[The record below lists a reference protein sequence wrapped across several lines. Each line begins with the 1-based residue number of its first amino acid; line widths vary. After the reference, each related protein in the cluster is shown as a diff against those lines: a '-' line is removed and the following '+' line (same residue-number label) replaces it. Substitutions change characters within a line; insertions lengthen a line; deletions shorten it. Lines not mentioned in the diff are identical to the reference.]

1 MKWREIGPN
10 LRELWHR
17 PAGPMNWKN
26 PIRVF
31 AILGWLVV
39 QVFVL
44 LGWAGWRVFQGLM
57 LLGWAVFRGGQ
68 FVLGLPPLLLFFFA
82 GLWYAV
88 WSFVRRP
95 FPSFAEAP
103 ILALVQY
110 HTPDVFTTMLVW
122 YYLSPLVA
130 VMLCGVI
137 SVTVWKVWLEG
148 RRRDFA
154 PFAKLP
160 PWPLSADQET
170 PAIVIGEVHHPIEA
184 REIFSPSWLTIPE
197 RGLYTGVAIF
207 GAVGSGKTS
216 ACMNPFARQLLG
228 WQAHNPHMRAAAL
241 ILEVKGDFCHDI
253 RQILVE
259 AGRGEDYIE
268 IGMNSHSQWNP
279 LSAWWLDS
287 YSLAY
292 TVSSLLNQL
301 FGKGKE
307 PFWQQAY
314 TNLVRWIIELHRVFP
329 QRWVTLQQ
337 VYRCAIE
344 PELFASKIE
353 AAQKLSDD
361 LNTGTIF
368 VESDALVPQLTH
380 LEQWNWTRTPGRQQH
395 QAVHTRP
402 LKAKLEELNITH
414 EIVWQAGP
422 GKDTRERVEA
432 INRWFV
438 HDWQNLDNKIKSS
451 IVEGV
456 SVFLS
461 MFDMPDVARV
471 FCPAAP
477 YTTDDPQAIILQA
490 QIKRLK
496 AEKEAAAAKAA
507 EPQPQPEAEPQPE
520 GEAEAEA
527 RSRPEAEPQPEG
539 EPEAEAAEPV
549 KAAQPEAEPQPEGEA
564 EAEAAEPQPQPET
577 DDKTPKA
584 AEIRY
589 TWGGQPKTRAAEP
602 EPVKAAQPEPEPETK
617 PDDKTTQEA
626 KPKPDKAKEAPW
638 IITEAET
645 DDKTPQ
651 TPDPSTESNQ
661 PPTQEEAAITR
672 HLPPIYQL
680 IEQGKVLALNMP
692 AGINPALSRAVGVML
707 KNAWL
712 QALLMRP
719 AQMKANPGSY
729 FRPAVF
735 ICDEYQAFASVGEE
749 DPSGDEKSFAL
760 TRQCRCIPIVA
771 TQSISSLRAVLGSS
785 EAWRSLLQTLRTR
798 IFLSLSDDASAKIA
812 SELCGQVAKIKE
824 SYTISETSKRSEVS
838 PLSGRAGGG
847 GGSMGA
853 TKSFREQR
861 EAVFH
866 PRDFAL
872 LSNCQ
877 AICLP
882 YDGAQSLEPR
892 RVYLKPHYLPAEHS
906 YWRAKEAGKI

>member
-1 MKWREIGPN
+1 MKWREIGSY

-31 AILGWLVV
+31 AVAGWLVV

-57 LLGWAVFRGGQ
+57 LLGWTVLRVVQ
-68 FVLGLPPLLLFFFA
+68 FVLALPALVLFFFA

-95 FPSFAEAP
+95 FPSLDEHP

-110 HTPDVFTTMLVW
+110 HTPDFFSFMVLW
-122 YYLSPLVA
+122 YYLSPFVA

-160 PWPLSADQET
+160 PWPLSADQKA
-170 PAIVIGEVHHPIEA
+170 PAIVIGEVHHPVEA

-228 WQAHNPHMRAAAL
+228 WQAGNPHMRAAAL

-259 AGRGEDYIE
+259 AGRGQDYIE
-268 IGMNSHSQWNP
+268 LGMDARSQWNP

-329 QRWVTLQQ
+329 ERWVTLQQ
-337 VYRCAIE
+337 VYRCAID
-344 PELFASKIE
+344 PELFAAKIE
-353 AAQKLSDD
+353 AAEKLSDD
-361 LNTGTIF
+361 LNTGTVF
-368 VESDALVPQLTH
+368 VLRSTYKAQLIN
-380 LEQWNWTRTPGRQQH
+380 LAEWNWVDAPKKKDVQVVYTRS
-395 QAVHTRP
+395 V
-402 LKAKLEELNITH
+402 KAKLDKLKIAH
-414 EIVWQAGP
+414 EIVWEPGP
-422 GKDTRERVEA
+422 GEDTRERVEA
-432 INRWFV
+432 VKRWFV
-438 HDWQNLDNKIKSS
+438 HDWQALDNKIKSS

-456 SVFLS
+456 SVFLA
-461 MFDMPDVARV
+461 MFDMPDVAKV

-477 YTTDDPQAIILQA
+477 HITDDPQAIILQA

-496 AEKEAAAAKAA
+496 AEKDAAADKAGAAKPDA
-507 EPQPQPEAEPQPE
+507 ENAGAKKPQ
-520 GEAEAEA
+520 
-527 RSRPEAEPQPEG
+527 
-539 EPEAEAAEPV
+539 
-549 KAAQPEAEPQPEGEA
+549 
-564 EAEAAEPQPQPET
+564 
-577 DDKTPKA
+577 A

-589 TWGGQPKTRAAEP
+589 TCEGVTKKAQKPKTAKKP
-602 EPVKAAQPEPEPETK
+602 EPVKAAEAAWVVTEAE
-617 PDDKTTQEA
+617 PDDK
-626 KPKPDKAKEAPW
+626 
-638 IITEAET
+638 
-645 DDKTPQ
+645 

-661 PPTQEEAAITR
+661 APTEEEASVTR
-672 HLPPIYQL
+672 HLPPIYEL

-719 AQMKANPGSY
+719 AKMKANPGSY

-735 ICDEYQAFASVGEE
+735 ICDEYQAFASVGED

-906 YWRAKEAGKI
+906 YWRAKEAGQI

>member
-1 MKWREIGPN
+1 MKWREVGPY
-10 LRELWHR
+10 LRDLWHR

-31 AILGWLVV
+31 AVLGWLVV
-39 QVFVL
+39 QGFVL
-44 LGWAGWRVFQGLM
+44 LGWAGWRVFQGFM
-57 LLGWAVFRGGQ
+57 LLGWTVFRVVQ
-68 FVLGLPPLLLFFFA
+68 FVVGLPPLLLFFF
-82 GLWYAV
+82 GGVWYAV

-95 FPSFAEAP
+95 FPSFDEHP

-110 HTPDVFTTMLVW
+110 HTPDFFTAMLLW
-122 YYLSPLVA
+122 YYLSPFVV

-160 PWPLSADQET
+160 PWPLSADQKA
-170 PAIVIGEVHHPIEA
+170 PAIVIGEVHHPVEA

-259 AGRGEDYIE
+259 AGRGQDYIE
-268 IGMNSHSQWNP
+268 IGMDSRSQWNP

-329 QRWVTLQQ
+329 DRWVTLQQ
-337 VYRCAIE
+337 VYRCAID
-344 PELFASKIE
+344 PELFAAKIE
-353 AAQKLSDD
+353 AAEKLSDD
-361 LNTGTIF
+361 LNTGTVF
-368 VESDALVPQLTH
+368 VKEDVLEAQSEH
-380 LEQWNWTRTPGRQQH
+380 LCEWNWTVAPGGQDQQ
-395 QAVHTRP
+395 AAYTRP
-402 LKAKLEELNITH
+402 MKAKLDEHKIAH
-414 EIVWQAGP
+414 EIAWESGP
-422 GKDTRERVEA
+422 GEDTRERVEA
-432 INRWFV
+432 IKRWFV

-461 MFDMPDVARV
+461 MFDMPDVAKV

-477 YTTDDPQAIILQA
+477 HITDDPQAIILQA

-496 AEKEAAAAKAA
+496 AEKDAAA
-507 EPQPQPEAEPQPE
+507 
-520 GEAEAEA
+520 
-527 RSRPEAEPQPEG
+527 
-539 EPEAEAAEPV
+539 EPEAEA
-549 KAAQPEAEPQPEGEA
+549 
-564 EAEAAEPQPQPET
+564 
-577 DDKTPKA
+577 
-584 AEIRY
+584 
-589 TWGGQPKTRAAEP
+589 EP
-602 EPVKAAQPEPEPETK
+602 EP
-617 PDDKTTQEA
+617 
-626 KPKPDKAKEAPW
+626 
-638 IITEAET
+638 

-651 TPDPSTESNQ
+651 AAEAAWVVTEAEPDDKTPDPSTESNQ
-661 PPTQEEAAITR
+661 AATEEEAPVTR
-672 HLPPIYQL
+672 HLPPIYDL

-692 AGINPALSRAVGVML
+692 AGINPALARAVGVML

-719 AQMKANPGSY
+719 AKMKANPGSY

-735 ICDEYQAFASVGEE
+735 ICDEYQAFASVGED

-906 YWRAKEAGKI
+906 YWRAKEAGQI

>member
-1 MKWREIGPN
+1 MKWRELGPY
-10 LRELWHR
+10 LTELWQR

-31 AILGWLVV
+31 AVLGWLVV
-39 QVFVL
+39 QGFVL

-57 LLGWAVFRGGQ
+57 LLGWTVFRVVQ
-68 FVLGLPPLLLFFFA
+68 FVLALPALLLFFFG

-95 FPSFAEAP
+95 FPSLDEHP

-110 HTPDVFTTMLVW
+110 HTPDFFTAMLLW
-122 YYLSPLVA
+122 YYLSPFVA
-130 VMLCGVI
+130 VMLCGLI

-160 PWPLSADQET
+160 PWPLSADQKA
-170 PAIVIGEVHHPIEA
+170 PAIVIGEVHHPVEA

-228 WQAHNPHMRAAAL
+228 WQAGNPHLRAAAL
-241 ILEVKGDFCHDI
+241 VLEVKGDFCHDI

-259 AGRGEDYIE
+259 AGRGQDYIE
-268 IGMNSHSQWNP
+268 IGMDSRSQWNP

-329 QRWVTLQQ
+329 DRWVTLQQ
-337 VYRCAIE
+337 VYRCAID
-344 PELFASKIE
+344 PELFAAKIE
-353 AAQKLSDD
+353 AAEKLSDD
-361 LNTGTIF
+361 LNTGTVF
-368 VESDALVPQLTH
+368 VKQHVLEAQVTH
-380 LEQWNWTRTPGRQQH
+380 LAEWDWTPTSGGQQQ

-402 LKAKLEELNITH
+402 LEAKLEELKITH
-414 EIVWQAGP
+414 EIVWESGP
-422 GKDTRERVEA
+422 GEDTRERVEA
-432 INRWFV
+432 VKRWFV
-438 HDWQNLDNKIKSS
+438 HDWQALDNKIKSS

-461 MFDMPDVARV
+461 MFDMPDVAKV

-477 YTTDDPQAIILQA
+477 HITDDPQAIILQA
-490 QIKRLK
+490 QLKRLK
-496 AEKEAAAAKAA
+496 AEKDAAAEKAGAA
-507 EPQPQPEAEPQPE
+507 EKAEPEAEP
-520 GEAEAEA
+520 
-527 RSRPEAEPQPEG
+527 
-539 EPEAEAAEPV
+539 EPEAGP
-549 KAAQPEAEPQPEGEA
+549 
-564 EAEAAEPQPQPET
+564 
-577 DDKTPKA
+577 DHKTPQA

-589 TWGGQPKTRAAEP
+589 TWGGEPKAAKKPQTVKAAEPQPVEAAQP
-602 EPVKAAQPEPEPETK
+602 EPVKAAEAAWVVTEAE
-617 PDDKTTQEA
+617 PDDK
-626 KPKPDKAKEAPW
+626 
-638 IITEAET
+638 
-645 DDKTPQ
+645 
-651 TPDPSTESNQ
+651 TPDPSTESDQ
-661 PPTQEEAAITR
+661 AEGTAPISR
-672 HLPPIYQL
+672 HLPPIYEL

-719 AQMKANPGSY
+719 AKMKANPGSY

-735 ICDEYQAFASVGEE
+735 ICDEYQAFASVGED

-906 YWRAKEAGKI
+906 YWRAKEAGQI

>member
-1 MKWREIGPN
+1 MKWREIGPY
-10 LRELWHR
+10 LTELWQR

-31 AILGWLVV
+31 AVLGWLVV
-39 QVFVL
+39 QGFVL

-57 LLGWAVFRGGQ
+57 LLGWTVFRVVQ
-68 FVLGLPPLLLFFFA
+68 FVLALPALLLFFF
-82 GLWYAV
+82 GGVWYAV

-95 FPSFAEAP
+95 FPSLDEHP

-110 HTPDVFTTMLVW
+110 HTPDFFSFMLLW
-122 YYLSPLVA
+122 YYLSPFVA
-130 VMLCGVI
+130 VMLCGLI

-160 PWPLSADQET
+160 PWPLSADQKA
-170 PAIVIGEVHHPIEA
+170 PAIVIGEVHHPVEA

-228 WQAHNPHMRAAAL
+228 WQAGNPHLRAAAL
-241 ILEVKGDFCHDI
+241 VLEVKGDFCHDI

-259 AGRGEDYIE
+259 AGRGQDYIE
-268 IGMNSHSQWNP
+268 IGMDSRSQWNP

-329 QRWVTLQQ
+329 DRWVTLQQ
-337 VYRCAIE
+337 VYRCAID
-344 PELFASKIE
+344 PELFAAKIE
-353 AAQKLSDD
+353 AAEKLSDD

-368 VESDALVPQLTH
+368 VKQHVLEAQVTH
-380 LEQWNWTRTPGRQQH
+380 LAEWDWTPTSGGQQQ

-402 LKAKLEELNITH
+402 LEAKLEELKITH
-414 EIVWQAGP
+414 EIVWESGP
-422 GKDTRERVEA
+422 GEDTRERVEA
-432 INRWFV
+432 VKRWFV

-461 MFDMPDVARV
+461 MFDMPDVAKV

-477 YTTDDPQAIILQA
+477 HITDDPQAIILQA
-490 QIKRLK
+490 QLKRLK
-496 AEKEAAAAKAA
+496 AEKAGAA
-507 EPQPQPEAEPQPE
+507 EKAEPEAEP
-520 GEAEAEA
+520 
-527 RSRPEAEPQPEG
+527 EAEP
-539 EPEAEAAEPV
+539 
-549 KAAQPEAEPQPEGEA
+549 
-564 EAEAAEPQPQPET
+564 
-577 DDKTPKA
+577 DDKTPQA
-584 AEIRY
+584 A
-589 TWGGQPKTRAAEP
+589 QP
-602 EPVKAAQPEPEPETK
+602 EPVKAAEAAWVVTEPEP
-617 PDDKTTQEA
+617 DDN
-626 KPKPDKAKEAPW
+626 
-638 IITEAET
+638 
-645 DDKTPQ
+645 

-661 PPTQEEAAITR
+661 APTEEASVTR
-672 HLPPIYQL
+672 HLPPIYEL

-719 AQMKANPGSY
+719 AKMKANPGSY

-735 ICDEYQAFASVGEE
+735 ICDEYQAFASVGED

-906 YWRAKEAGKI
+906 YWRAKEAGQI

>member
-1 MKWREIGPN
+1 MQWRNTIPWLKALW
-10 LRELWHR
+10 LRD
-17 PAGPMNWKN
+17 AGPMNWKN

-31 AILGWLVV
+31 AVVGWQMFQTIALLVS
-39 QVFVL
+39 L
-44 LGWAGWRVFQGLM
+44 CWRGLRFF
-57 LLGWAVFRGGQ
+57 A
-68 FVLGLPPLLLFFFA
+68 GLPPLLLFFFG

-88 WSFVRRP
+88 WHFVEHP
-95 FPSFAEAP
+95 FP
-103 ILALVQY
+103 ALDENPLLDLVDY
-110 HTPDVFTTMLVW
+110 HTPTFYGWVVLW
-122 YYLSPLVA
+122 YYAAPFVT
-130 VMLCGVI
+130 VMLAGFVLT
-137 SVTVWKVWLEG
+137 SVWKVWFESR

-154 PFAKLP
+154 TFGALP
-160 PWPLSADQET
+160 TWPLSADQKA
-170 PAIVIGEVHHPIEA
+170 PGIVIGEVHHPVEA
-184 REIFSPSWLTIPE
+184 REIFNPSWLTIPE

-228 WQAHNPHMRAAAL
+228 WQAANPQMRAAAL
-241 ILEVKGDFCHDI
+241 VLEVKGDFCYDI

-259 AGRGEDYIE
+259 AGREKDYIE
-268 IGMNSHSQWNP
+268 LGMEGRWQWNP

-329 QRWVTLQQ
+329 ERWVTLQQ
-337 VYRCAIE
+337 VYRCAID
-344 PELFASKIE
+344 PELFAAKIE
-353 AAQKLSDD
+353 EAEKLSAD
-361 LNTGTIF
+361 LNRGTVF
-368 VESDALVPQLTH
+368 VKQDVLEAQVTH
-380 LEQWNWTRTPGRQQH
+380 LAEWGWKPTAGGQDEQ
-395 QAVHTRP
+395 ALYTRP
-402 LKAKLEELNITH
+402 LKAKLDELKIAH
-414 EIVWQAGP
+414 RIVWEPGP
-422 GKDTRERVEA
+422 GEETRERVEA
-432 INRWFV
+432 VKRWFV
-438 HDWQNLDNKIKSS
+438 HDWQTLDNKIKSS

-456 SVFLS
+456 SVFLA
-461 MFDMPDVARV
+461 MFDMPDVAKV

-477 YTTDDPQAIILQA
+477 HIPDDPEAITLQA
-490 QIKRLK
+490 QLRRVEK
-496 AEKEAAAAKAA
+496 AKEAKEAKAKKPKAKKPRAAGEITYTWGAEPRAAKK
-507 EPQPQPEAEPQPE
+507 PEATEP
-520 GEAEAEA
+520 
-527 RSRPEAEPQPEG
+527 
-539 EPEAEAAEPV
+539 EAAEP
-549 KAAQPEAEPQPEGEA
+549 
-564 EAEAAEPQPQPET
+564 
-577 DDKTPKA
+577 DDKTPD
-584 AEIRY
+584 
-589 TWGGQPKTRAAEP
+589 P
-602 EPVKAAQPEPEPETK
+602 EA
-617 PDDKTTQEA
+617 
-626 KPKPDKAKEAPW
+626 
-638 IITEAET
+638 
-645 DDKTPQ
+645 
-651 TPDPSTESNQ
+651 ESNQ
-661 PPTQEEAAITR
+661 AAASIPPATAGTAPVTQ
-672 HLPPIYQL
+672 HLPPIYEL

-692 AGINPALSRAVGVML
+692 AGINPALARAVGVML

-719 AQMKANPGSY
+719 AKMKAKPGSY

-735 ICDEYQAFASVGEE
+735 ICDEYQAFASVGED

-906 YWRAKEAGKI
+906 YWRAKEDGQI

>member
-10 LRELWHR
+10 LRKLWQR

-31 AILGWLVV
+31 AVLGWLVV
-39 QVFVL
+39 QGFVL
-44 LGWAGWRVFQGLM
+44 LGWVGWGVFQGLM
-57 LLGWAVFRGGQ
+57 LLGWTVFRVVQ
-68 FVLGLPPLLLFFFA
+68 FVLALPALLLFFF
-82 GLWYAV
+82 GGVWYAV

-95 FPSFAEAP
+95 FPSLDEHP

-110 HTPDVFTTMLVW
+110 HTPDFFTAMVLW
-122 YYLSPLVA
+122 YYLTPFVA

-160 PWPLSADQET
+160 PWPLSADQKA

-228 WQAHNPHMRAAAL
+228 WQAGNPHLRAAAL
-241 ILEVKGDFCHDI
+241 VLEVKGDFCHDI

-259 AGRGEDYIE
+259 AGRGQDYIE
-268 IGMNSHSQWNP
+268 IGMDSRSQWNP

-329 QRWVTLQQ
+329 DRWVTLQQ
-337 VYRCAIE
+337 VYRCAID
-344 PELFASKIE
+344 PELFAAKIE
-353 AAQKLSDD
+353 AAEKLSDD
-361 LNTGTIF
+361 LNTGTVF
-368 VESDALVPQLTH
+368 VKTDALTPQLAQ
-380 LEQWNWTRTPGRQQH
+380 LEQWGWTPTPRSQKH
-395 QAVHTRP
+395 QAVYTRP
-402 LKAKLEELNITH
+402 LEAKLEELKIAH
-414 EIVWQAGP
+414 EIVWESGP
-422 GKDTRERVEA
+422 GEDTRERVEA
-432 INRWFV
+432 VKRWFV
-438 HDWQNLDNKIKSS
+438 HDWQALDNKIKSS

-461 MFDMPDVARV
+461 MFDMTDVAKV

-477 YTTDDPQAIILQA
+477 HITDDPQAIILQA
-490 QIKRLK
+490 QIKRLEAEKDAAAEKAGAAEK
-496 AEKEAAAAKAA
+496 AEPEAKP
-507 EPQPQPEAEPQPE
+507 EPEAEP
-520 GEAEAEA
+520 
-527 RSRPEAEPQPEG
+527 
-539 EPEAEAAEPV
+539 
-549 KAAQPEAEPQPEGEA
+549 
-564 EAEAAEPQPQPET
+564 
-577 DDKTPKA
+577 DDKTPQA

-589 TWGGQPKTRAAEP
+589 TWGGEPKAAKKPKTAKNPQTVKAAEP
-602 EPVKAAQPEPEPETK
+602 EPVKAAQPEP
-617 PDDKTTQEA
+617 
-626 KPKPDKAKEAPW
+626 
-638 IITEAET
+638 

-651 TPDPSTESNQ
+651 TAEAEPDDKTPQTAEAEPDDKTPDPSTESNQ
-661 PPTQEEAAITR
+661 APTEEEASVTR
-672 HLPPIYQL
+672 HLPPIYEL

-692 AGINPALSRAVGVML
+692 AGINPALARAVGVML

-719 AQMKANPGSY
+719 AKMKAKPGRY

-735 ICDEYQAFASVGEE
+735 ICDEYQAFASVGED

-906 YWRAKEAGKI
+906 YWRAKEAGQI

>member
-1 MKWREIGPN
+1 
-10 LRELWHR
+10 
-17 PAGPMNWKN
+17 
-26 PIRVF
+26 
-31 AILGWLVV
+31 
-39 QVFVL
+39 
-44 LGWAGWRVFQGLM
+44 M
-57 LLGWAVFRGGQ
+57 LLGWAVFRVAQ
-68 FVLGLPPLLLFFFA
+68 FVVQLPALLVFFF
-82 GLWYAV
+82 GGVWYAV

-95 FPSFAEAP
+95 FPSLDEHP
-103 ILALVQY
+103 ILALVQF
-110 HTPDVFTTMLVW
+110 HTPDFFSFMVLW
-122 YYLSPLVA
+122 YYLSPFVA
-130 VMLCGVI
+130 VMLSGLI

-160 PWPLSADQET
+160 PWPLSADQKT
-170 PAIVIGEVHHPIEA
+170 PAIVIGEVHHPVEA

-228 WQAHNPHMRAAAL
+228 WQAGNPHMRAAAL
-241 ILEVKGDFCHDI
+241 VLEVKGDFCHDI

-259 AGRGEDYIE
+259 AGRGQDYIE
-268 IGMNSHSQWNP
+268 LGMDARSQWNP

-329 QRWVTLQQ
+329 ERWVTLQQ
-337 VYRCAIE
+337 VYRCAID
-344 PELFASKIE
+344 PELFAVKIE
-353 AAQKLSDD
+353 AAEKLSDD
-361 LNTGTIF
+361 LNTGTVF
-368 VESDALVPQLTH
+368 VKEDVLEAQSEH
-380 LEQWNWTRTPGRQQH
+380 LCEWNWTVAPGGQDQQ
-395 QAVHTRP
+395 AAYTRP
-402 LKAKLEELNITH
+402 MKAKLDELKIPH
-414 EIVWQAGP
+414 EIAWEPGP
-422 GKDTRERVEA
+422 GEDTRERVEA
-432 INRWFV
+432 VKRWFV
-438 HDWQNLDNKIKSS
+438 HDWQTLDNKIKSS

-456 SVFLS
+456 SVFLA
-461 MFDMPDVARV
+461 MFDMPDVAKV

-477 YTTDDPQAIILQA
+477 HISDDPQAIILQA
-490 QIKRLK
+490 QLRRLK
-496 AEKEAAAAKAA
+496 AEKD
-507 EPQPQPEAEPQPE
+507 
-520 GEAEAEA
+520 
-527 RSRPEAEPQPEG
+527 
-539 EPEAEAAEPV
+539 
-549 KAAQPEAEPQPEGEA
+549 A
-564 EAEAAEPQPQPET
+564 EAEAAAEATELADADEAGADEAGADEAGAKKPQ
-577 DDKTPKA
+577 A

-589 TWGGQPKTRAAEP
+589 TWGGVTKKVQKPKASKKSEAAAEP
-602 EPVKAAQPEPEPETK
+602 EPVKPAEAPWVVTEPEPVKPAEAPWVVTEPEPVK
-617 PDDKTTQEA
+617 PAEAPWVVTEPDDKT
-626 KPKPDKAKEAPW
+626 
-638 IITEAET
+638 
-645 DDKTPQ
+645 
-651 TPDPSTESNQ
+651 PDPADESNQ
-661 PPTQEEAAITR
+661 APAGDTAPITR
-672 HLPPIYQL
+672 HLPSLFEL

-719 AQMKANPGSY
+719 AKMKANPGSH

-735 ICDEYQAFASVGEE
+735 ICDEYQAFASVGED

-906 YWRAKEAGKI
+906 YWRAKEAGQI

>member
-1 MKWREIGPN
+1 M
-10 LRELWHR
+10 
-17 PAGPMNWKN
+17 
-26 PIRVF
+26 
-31 AILGWLVV
+31 
-39 QVFVL
+39 
-44 LGWAGWRVFQGLM
+44 
-57 LLGWAVFRGGQ
+57 
-68 FVLGLPPLLLFFFA
+68 LLFF
-82 GLWYAV
+82 GGVWYAV

-95 FPSFAEAP
+95 FPSLDEHP

-110 HTPDVFTTMLVW
+110 HTPDFFSFMVLW
-122 YYLSPLVA
+122 YYLSPFVA
-130 VMLCGVI
+130 VMLSGLI

-160 PWPLSADQET
+160 PWPLDPKQKA
-170 PAIVIGEVHHPIEA
+170 PAIVIGEVHHPVEA

-228 WQAHNPHMRAAAL
+228 WQAGNPHMRAAAL
-241 ILEVKGDFCHDI
+241 VLEVKGDFCHDI

-259 AGRGEDYIE
+259 AGRGQDYIE
-268 IGMNSHSQWNP
+268 LGMDARSQWNP

-329 QRWVTLQQ
+329 ERWVTLQQ
-337 VYRCAIE
+337 VYRCAID
-344 PELFASKIE
+344 PELFAAKIE
-353 AAQKLSDD
+353 AAEKLSDD

-368 VESDALVPQLTH
+368 VKTDALAPQLTH
-380 LEQWNWTRTPGRQQH
+380 LEQWNWTPTPRSQKD
-395 QAVHTRP
+395 QAVYTRP
-402 LKAKLEELNITH
+402 LKAKLDELKITH
-414 EIVWQAGP
+414 EIVWEPGP
-422 GKDTRERVEA
+422 GEDTRERVEA
-432 INRWFV
+432 VKRWFV
-438 HDWQNLDNKIKSS
+438 HDWQTLDNKIKSS

-456 SVFLS
+456 SVFLA
-461 MFDMPDVARV
+461 MFDMPDVAKV

-477 YTTDDPQAIILQA
+477 HISDDPQAIILQA
-490 QIKRLK
+490 QLRRLK
-496 AEKEAAAAKAA
+496 AE
-507 EPQPQPEAEPQPE
+507 QD
-520 GEAEAEA
+520 AEAEK
-527 RSRPEAEPQPEG
+527 
-539 EPEAEAAEPV
+539 AEAQTAGADE
-549 KAAQPEAEPQPEGEA
+549 AGAQNADANKPQAP
-564 EAEAAEPQPQPET
+564 
-577 DDKTPKA
+577 
-584 AEIRY
+584 EIRY
-589 TWGGQPKTRAAEP
+589 TWGGPAKKAQKP
-602 EPVKAAQPEPEPETK
+602 EPVKAAEAAWVVAE
-617 PDDKTTQEA
+617 PDDK
-626 KPKPDKAKEAPW
+626 
-638 IITEAET
+638 
-645 DDKTPQ
+645 

-661 PPTQEEAAITR
+661 AATPTHPDTEQTAPITR
-672 HLPPIYQL
+672 HLPPLYDL

-719 AQMKANPGSY
+719 AKMKQSPTQY

-735 ICDEYQAFASVGEE
+735 ICDEYQAFASVGED

-906 YWRAKEAGKI
+906 YWRAKEAGQI

>member
-31 AILGWLVV
+31 AVLGWLVV
-39 QVFVL
+39 QGFVL

-57 LLGWAVFRGGQ
+57 LLGWTVFRVVQ
-68 FVLGLPPLLLFFFA
+68 FVLALPALVLFFF
-82 GLWYAV
+82 GGVWYAV

-95 FPSFAEAP
+95 FPSLDEHP

-110 HTPDVFTTMLVW
+110 HTPDFFSFMLLW
-122 YYLSPLVA
+122 YYLSPFVA
-130 VMLCGVI
+130 VMLCGLI

-160 PWPLSADQET
+160 PWPLSADQKA
-170 PAIVIGEVHHPIEA
+170 PAIVIGEVHHPVEA

-228 WQAHNPHMRAAAL
+228 WQAGNPHMRAAAL

-253 RQILVE
+253 RQIMVE
-259 AGRGEDYIE
+259 AGRGQDYIE
-268 IGMNSHSQWNP
+268 LGMDARSQWNP

-329 QRWVTLQQ
+329 DRWVTLQQ
-337 VYRCAIE
+337 VYRCAID
-344 PELFASKIE
+344 PELFAAKIE
-353 AAQKLSDD
+353 AAEKLSDD

-368 VESDALVPQLTH
+368 VKQHVLEAQVTH
-380 LEQWNWTRTPGRQQH
+380 LAEWDWTPTSGGQQQ

-402 LKAKLEELNITH
+402 LEAKLEELKITH
-414 EIVWQAGP
+414 EIAWESGP
-422 GKDTRERVEA
+422 GEDTRERVEA
-432 INRWFV
+432 VKRWFV
-438 HDWQNLDNKIKSS
+438 HDWQALDNKIKSS

-461 MFDMPDVARV
+461 MFDMPDVAKV

-477 YTTDDPQAIILQA
+477 HITDDPQAIILQA

-496 AEKEAAAAKAA
+496 ADKA
-507 EPQPQPEAEPQPE
+507 EP
-520 GEAEAEA
+520 
-527 RSRPEAEPQPEG
+527 
-539 EPEAEAAEPV
+539 
-549 KAAQPEAEPQPEGEA
+549 
-564 EAEAAEPQPQPET
+564 
-577 DDKTPKA
+577 
-584 AEIRY
+584 
-589 TWGGQPKTRAAEP
+589 EP
-602 EPVKAAQPEPEPETK
+602 EPVKAAEAAWVVTEAQ
-617 PDDKTTQEA
+617 PDDK
-626 KPKPDKAKEAPW
+626 
-638 IITEAET
+638 
-645 DDKTPQ
+645 

-661 PPTQEEAAITR
+661 APTQEEAPVTR
-672 HLPPIYQL
+672 HIPPIYEL

-719 AQMKANPGSY
+719 AKMKANPGSY

-906 YWRAKEAGKI
+906 YWRAKEAGQI

>member
-1 MKWREIGPN
+1 MKWREVGSY

-31 AILGWLVV
+31 AVAGWGLV
-39 QVFVL
+39 QGFVL
-44 LGWAGWRVFQGLM
+44 LGWAGWRVFQGFM
-57 LLGWAVFRGGQ
+57 LLGWTVFRATQ
-68 FVLGLPPLLLFFFA
+68 FVLALPALLLFFFA

-95 FPSFAEAP
+95 FPSLDEHP

-110 HTPDVFTTMLVW
+110 HTPDFFSFMVLW
-122 YYLSPLVA
+122 YYLSPFVA
-130 VMLCGVI
+130 VMLCGLI

-154 PFAKLP
+154 PFAHLP
-160 PWPLSADQET
+160 PWPLSADQKA
-170 PAIVIGEVHHPIEA
+170 PAIVIGEVHHPVEA

-228 WQAHNPHMRAAAL
+228 WQAGNPHMRAAAL

-253 RQILVE
+253 RQILVD
-259 AGRGEDYIE
+259 AGRGQDYIE
-268 IGMNSHSQWNP
+268 LGMDARSQWNP

-329 QRWVTLQQ
+329 ERWVTLQQ
-337 VYRCAIE
+337 VYRCAID
-344 PELFASKIE
+344 PELFAAKIE
-353 AAQKLSDD
+353 EAEKLSDD
-361 LNTGTIF
+361 LNTGTVF
-368 VESDALVPQLTH
+368 VSNDLVGSNKMALAEWVWERAGNPK
-380 LEQWNWTRTPGRQQH
+380 EQ
-395 QAVHTRP
+395 QAVYSRA
-402 LKAKLEELNITH
+402 LKEKLDKLKITY
-414 EIVWQAGP
+414 EIVWEPGP
-422 GKDTRERVEA
+422 GEDTRQRVEA
-432 INRWFV
+432 VKRWFV
-438 HDWQNLDNKIKSS
+438 HDWQALDNKIKSS
-451 IVEGV
+451 IVEGG
-456 SVFLS
+456 SVFLA
-461 MFDMPDVARV
+461 MFDMPDVAKV

-477 YTTDDPQAIILQA
+477 HITDDPQAIILQA

-496 AEKEAAAAKAA
+496 AEKDAAADKAGAAKPDADEAGA
-507 EPQPQPEAEPQPE
+507 ENAGAKKPQ
-520 GEAEAEA
+520 
-527 RSRPEAEPQPEG
+527 
-539 EPEAEAAEPV
+539 
-549 KAAQPEAEPQPEGEA
+549 
-564 EAEAAEPQPQPET
+564 
-577 DDKTPKA
+577 A

-589 TWGGQPKTRAAEP
+589 TCEGVTKKAQKPKTAKKP
-602 EPVKAAQPEPEPETK
+602 EPVKAAQPEPVKAAEAAWVVTEAE
-617 PDDKTTQEA
+617 PDDKT
-626 KPKPDKAKEAPW
+626 
-638 IITEAET
+638 
-645 DDKTPQ
+645 
-651 TPDPSTESNQ
+651 PDPAAESDQ
-661 PPTQEEAAITR
+661 AEGTAPISR
-672 HLPPIYQL
+672 HLPPIYEL

-719 AQMKANPGSY
+719 AKMKANPGSY

-735 ICDEYQAFASVGEE
+735 ICDEYQAFASVGED

-906 YWRAKEAGKI
+906 YWRAKEAGQI

>member
-1 MKWREIGPN
+1 
-10 LRELWHR
+10 
-17 PAGPMNWKN
+17 MNWKN
-26 PIRVF
+26 PILVF
-31 AILGWLVV
+31 AVLGWLVV
-39 QVFVL
+39 QGFVL

-57 LLGWAVFRGGQ
+57 LLGWTVFRVVQ
-68 FVLGLPPLLLFFFA
+68 FVVGLQPLLLFFF
-82 GLWYAV
+82 GGVWYAV

-95 FPSFAEAP
+95 FPSLDEHP

-110 HTPDVFTTMLVW
+110 HTPDFFSFMVLW
-122 YYLSPLVA
+122 YYLSPFVA
-130 VMLCGVI
+130 VMLCGLI

-160 PWPLSADQET
+160 PWPLSADQKT
-170 PAIVIGEVHHPIEA
+170 PAIVIGEVHHPVEA

-228 WQAHNPHMRAAAL
+228 WQAGNPHLRAAAL
-241 ILEVKGDFCHDI
+241 VLEVKGDFCHDI
-253 RQILVE
+253 RQILVD
-259 AGRGEDYIE
+259 AGRGQDYIE
-268 IGMNSHSQWNP
+268 IGMDSRSQWNP

-329 QRWVTLQQ
+329 ERWVTLQQ
-337 VYRCAIE
+337 VYRCAID
-344 PELFASKIE
+344 PELFAAKIE
-353 AAQKLSDD
+353 AAEKLSDD

-368 VESDALVPQLTH
+368 VKADALLPQIGQLA
-380 LEQWNWTRTPGRQQH
+380 QWDWTPTPGGQQQ

-402 LKAKLEELNITH
+402 LKAKLEELKITH
-414 EIVWQAGP
+414 EIVWESGP
-422 GKDTRERVEA
+422 GEDTRERVEA
-432 INRWFV
+432 VKRWFV
-438 HDWQNLDNKIKSS
+438 HDWQALDNKIKSS

-461 MFDMPDVARV
+461 MFDMPDVAKV

-477 YTTDDPQAIILQA
+477 HITDDPQAIILQA
-490 QIKRLK
+490 QLKRLK
-496 AEKEAAAAKAA
+496 AEKDAAAEKAGAAEKAEPEAAKKPKTVKAA
-507 EPQPQPEAEPQPE
+507 EPQ
-520 GEAEAEA
+520 
-527 RSRPEAEPQPEG
+527 
-539 EPEAEAAEPV
+539 
-549 KAAQPEAEPQPEGEA
+549 
-564 EAEAAEPQPQPET
+564 
-577 DDKTPKA
+577 
-584 AEIRY
+584 
-589 TWGGQPKTRAAEP
+589 
-602 EPVKAAQPEPEPETK
+602 PVKAAQPEP
-617 PDDKTTQEA
+617 
-626 KPKPDKAKEAPW
+626 
-638 IITEAET
+638 

-651 TPDPSTESNQ
+651 AAQPEPVKAAEAAWVVTEPEPDDKTPDPSTESNQ
-661 PPTQEEAAITR
+661 APTEEEASVTR
-672 HLPPIYQL
+672 HLPPIYEL

-692 AGINPALSRAVGVML
+692 AGLNPALSRAVGVML

-719 AQMKANPGSY
+719 AKMKAKPGSY

-735 ICDEYQAFASVGEE
+735 ICDEYQAFASVGED

-906 YWRAKEAGKI
+906 YWRAKEAGQI

>member
-1 MKWREIGPN
+1 MMPWREIGPY

-31 AILGWLVV
+31 AVVGWLVV
-39 QVFVL
+39 QGFVL
-44 LGWAGWRVFQGLM
+44 LGWAGFRVFQGF
-57 LLGWAVFRGGQ
+57 LLLAWAGFRGGQ
-68 FVLGLPPLLLFFFA
+68 FVAGLPPLLLFFFA
-82 GLWYAV
+82 AV
-88 WSFVRRP
+88 GWAGWSFVHRP
-95 FPSFAEAP
+95 FPPLDEHP
-103 ILALVQY
+103 ILVLVEY
-110 HTPDVFTTMLVW
+110 HTPNFFDALVVW
-122 YYLSPLVA
+122 YYVTPFAV
-130 VMLCGVI
+130 VMLTGFV
-137 SVTVWKVWLEG
+137 SVTIWRVWLEG
-148 RRRDFA
+148 RRSDFA
-154 PFAKLP
+154 SFSKLP
-160 PWPLSADQET
+160 PWPLDPKQKA
-170 PAIVIGEVHHPIEA
+170 PAIVIGEVHHPVEA
-184 REIFSPSWLTIPE
+184 REVFNPSWLTIPE

-228 WQAHNPHMRAAAL
+228 WQAGSQQKRAAAL
-241 ILEVKGDFCHDI
+241 VLEVKGDFCHDI

-259 AGRGEDYIE
+259 AGRGQDYIE
-268 IGMNSHSQWNP
+268 LGMDARSQWNP

-329 QRWVTLQQ
+329 DRWVTLQQ
-337 VYRCAIE
+337 VYRCAID
-344 PELFASKIE
+344 PELFEAKIE
-353 AAQKLSDD
+353 EAKKLSDD
-361 LNTGTIF
+361 LSTGTVFIKED
-368 VESDALVPQLTH
+368 VLKPQLVH
-380 LEQWNWTRTPGRQQH
+380 FAEWDWTDTPGGKDQQS
-395 QAVHTRP
+395 VYTRP
-402 LKAKLEELNITH
+402 LREKLDELNIPY
-414 EIVWQAGP
+414 EIVWEPGP
-422 GKDTRERVEA
+422 GQDTRERVEA
-432 INRWFV
+432 VNRWFV

-456 SVFLS
+456 SVFLA
-461 MFDMPDVARV
+461 MFDMPDVAKV

-477 YTTDDPQAIILQA
+477 LTSDDPQAIILQA
-490 QIKRLK
+490 AIKRARADKDAKK
-496 AEKEAAAAKAA
+496 AK
-507 EPQPQPEAEPQPE
+507 QP
-520 GEAEAEA
+520 
-527 RSRPEAEPQPEG
+527 
-539 EPEAEAAEPV
+539 EPEAKP
-549 KAAQPEAEPQPEGEA
+549 
-564 EAEAAEPQPQPET
+564 
-577 DDKTPKA
+577 
-584 AEIRY
+584 
-589 TWGGQPKTRAAEP
+589 EP
-602 EPVKAAQPEPEPETK
+602 EPEAQPEPEAK
-617 PDDKTTQEA
+617 PDPEPEA
-626 KPKPDKAKEAPW
+626 APW
-638 IITEAET
+638 ELVQPVIET
-645 DDKTPQ
+645 DSDQAAAPGPPHIKQ
-651 TPDPSTESNQ
+651 TAPISQ
-661 PPTQEEAAITR
+661 
-672 HLPPIYQL
+672 HLPPLFEL

-719 AQMKANPGSY
+719 AKMKHSPGRY

-735 ICDEYQAFASVGEE
+735 ICDEYQAFASVGED

-906 YWRAKEAGKI
+906 YWRAKEAGQI

>member
-31 AILGWLVV
+31 AVLGWLVV
-39 QVFVL
+39 QGFVL

-57 LLGWAVFRGGQ
+57 LLGWTVFRVVQ
-68 FVLGLPPLLLFFFA
+68 FVVALPPLLLFFFG

-95 FPSFAEAP
+95 FPSFDEHP

-160 PWPLSADQET
+160 PWPLSADQQA
-170 PAIVIGEVHHPIEA
+170 PAIVIGGVHHPIEA

-228 WQAHNPHMRAAAL
+228 WQAGNPHMRAAAL

-268 IGMNSHSQWNP
+268 IGMDSRSQWNP

-329 QRWVTLQQ
+329 DRWVTLQQ

-353 AAQKLSDD
+353 AAEKLSDD

-368 VESDALVPQLTH
+368 VRTDALTPQIGQLA
-380 LEQWNWTRTPGRQQH
+380 QWHWTPTPGGQQQ

-402 LKAKLEELNITH
+402 LKAKLEELKITH
-414 EIVWQAGP
+414 EIVWESGP

-432 INRWFV
+432 IKRWFV

-471 FCPAAP
+471 FCPPAP
-477 YTTDDPQAIILQA
+477 HITDDPQAIILQA

-496 AEKEAAAAKAA
+496 AKKDAAADNA
-507 EPQPQPEAEPQPE
+507 EPKAEP
-520 GEAEAEA
+520 
-527 RSRPEAEPQPEG
+527 
-539 EPEAEAAEPV
+539 EPEAEAAAEPE
-549 KAAQPEAEPQPEGEA
+549 PEAQ
-564 EAEAAEPQPQPET
+564 AEAAEPN
-577 DDKTPKA
+577 DKTPQA

-589 TWGGQPKTRAAEP
+589 TWGGEPKARKKPKTARKPETVKAAEP
-602 EPVKAAQPEPEPETK
+602 EPVKAAQPEPEAAAEPEPVK
-617 PDDKTTQEA
+617 AAQPEPEAAAEAEPDDKPPQEA
-626 KPKPDKAKEAPW
+626 KPKPVKKAEAPW
-638 IITEAET
+638 IITEAEP

-651 TPDPSTESNQ
+651 APDPSTESNQ
-661 PPTQEEAAITR
+661 PPTQEEAPITR

-838 PLSGRAGGG
+838 PALRPGRRRRREHGRDQIIPGAARGRVSPARLRLALKLS
-847 GGSMGA
+847 SNL
-853 TKSFREQR
+853 S
-861 EAVFH
+861 
-866 PRDFAL
+866 AL
-872 LSNCQ
+872 
-877 AICLP
+877 
-882 YDGAQSLEPR
+882 
-892 RVYLKPHYLPAEHS
+892 
-906 YWRAKEAGKI
+906 

>member
-1 MKWREIGPN
+1 MKWREIGAH
-10 LRELWHR
+10 LQELWHR

-31 AILGWLVV
+31 AVLGWLVV
-39 QVFVL
+39 QGFVL
-44 LGWAGWRVFQGLM
+44 LGWAGWRVFQGFM
-57 LLGWAVFRGGQ
+57 LLGWTVFRVVQ
-68 FVLGLPPLLLFFFA
+68 FVVGLPPLLLFFFG

-95 FPSFAEAP
+95 FPSFDEHP

-122 YYLSPLVA
+122 YYLSPFVV

-160 PWPLSADQET
+160 PWPLSADQQA

-228 WQAHNPHMRAAAL
+228 WQAHNPHIRAAAL
-241 ILEVKGDFCHDI
+241 VLEVKGDFCHDI

-268 IGMNSHSQWNP
+268 LGMDSRSQWNP

-292 TVSSLLNQL
+292 TISSLLNQL

-329 QRWVTLQQ
+329 DRWVTLQQ
-337 VYRCAIE
+337 VYRCAID
-344 PELFASKIE
+344 PDLFASKIE

-368 VESDALVPQLTH
+368 VKTDALTPQLGQ
-380 LEQWNWTRTPGRQQH
+380 LAQWDWTPTPGGQQQ

-402 LKAKLEELNITH
+402 LKAKLEELKITH
-414 EIVWQAGP
+414 EIVWQSGP

-471 FCPAAP
+471 FCPPAP
-477 YTTDDPQAIILQA
+477 HTTDDPQAIILQA

-507 EPQPQPEAEPQPE
+507 EPEPEPEAEPQPE
-520 GEAEAEA
+520 AEAA
-527 RSRPEAEPQPEG
+527 
-539 EPEAEAAEPV
+539 AEAAE
-549 KAAQPEAEPQPEGEA
+549 AAERRRSRRPEPQP
-564 EAEAAEPQPQPET
+564 
-577 DDKTPKA
+577 DDKTPQA

-589 TWGGQPKTRAAEP
+589 TWGGEPKARKNPKTPKKPETAAE
-602 EPVKAAQPEPEPETK
+602 AAEAGRQAAPGSGTGTSQGEGGGVDRDGGAAGGQDTTHTRPLNREQPTPYAGGS
-617 PDDKTTQEA
+617 PDH
-626 KPKPDKAKEAPW
+626 P
-638 IITEAET
+638 
-645 DDKTPQ
+645 
-651 TPDPSTESNQ
+651 
-661 PPTQEEAAITR
+661 PPTAD
-672 HLPPIYQL
+672 
-680 IEQGKVLALNMP
+680 
-692 AGINPALSRAVGVML
+692 LSV
-707 KNAWL
+707 
-712 QALLMRP
+712 
-719 AQMKANPGSY
+719 
-729 FRPAVF
+729 
-735 ICDEYQAFASVGEE
+735 D
-749 DPSGDEKSFAL
+749 
-760 TRQCRCIPIVA
+760 
-771 TQSISSLRAVLGSS
+771 
-785 EAWRSLLQTLRTR
+785 
-798 IFLSLSDDASAKIA
+798 
-812 SELCGQVAKIKE
+812 
-824 SYTISETSKRSEVS
+824 
-838 PLSGRAGGG
+838 RAGQ
-847 GGSMGA
+847 GA
-853 TKSFREQR
+853 GLEYARWYQ
-861 EAVFH
+861 
-866 PRDFAL
+866 PG
-872 LSNCQ
+872 
-877 AICLP
+877 AI
-882 YDGAQSLEPR
+882 PR
-892 RVYLKPHYLPAEHS
+892 RGRDAQERLATGASHASGPDESESGQLLPARRL
-906 YWRAKEAGKI
+906 YL

>member
-1 MKWREIGPN
+1 MKWREIGPY
-10 LRELWHR
+10 LRELWQR

-31 AILGWLVV
+31 AVAGWLVFRG
-39 QVFVL
+39 FVL
-44 LGWAGWRVFQGLM
+44 LGWAGFRVFQGFM
-57 LLGWAVFRGGQ
+57 LLGWVVFRTGQ
-68 FVLGLPPLLLFFFA
+68 FVVGLPPLLLFFFA
-82 GLWYAV
+82 GVGWAG
-88 WSFVRRP
+88 WSFVHRP
-95 FPSFAEAP
+95 FPPLEEHP
-103 ILALVQY
+103 ILVLVEY
-110 HTPDVFTTMLVW
+110 HTPNFFDALVVW
-122 YYLSPLVA
+122 YYVTPFAA
-130 VMLCGVI
+130 VMLTGFI
-137 SVTVWKVWLEG
+137 SVTIWKVWLEG
-148 RRRDFA
+148 RRSDFA
-154 PFAKLP
+154 PFSKLP
-160 PWPLSADQET
+160 PWPLDPKQKA
-170 PAIVIGEVHHPIEA
+170 PAIVIGEVHHPVEA
-184 REIFSPSWLTIPE
+184 REVFSPSWLTIPE

-228 WQAHNPHMRAAAL
+228 WQAGDEQKRATAL
-241 ILEVKGDFCHDI
+241 VLEVKGDFCHDI

-259 AGRGEDYIE
+259 AGRGQDYIE
-268 IGMNSHSQWNP
+268 LGMDARSQWNP

-329 QRWVTLQQ
+329 ERWVTLQQ
-337 VYRCAIE
+337 VYRCAID
-344 PELFASKIE
+344 PELFAAKIE
-353 AAQKLSDD
+353 AAEKLSDD
-361 LNTGTIF
+361 LNTGTVF
-368 VESDALVPQLTH
+368 VSSDLVASNKMALAEWVWKQAADPK
-380 LEQWNWTRTPGRQQH
+380 QQ
-395 QAVHTRP
+395 QAVYTRP
-402 LKAKLEELNITH
+402 MKEKLDELHITH
-414 EIVWQAGP
+414 EIVWESGP
-422 GKDTRERVEA
+422 GEDTRERVEA
-432 INRWFV
+432 VKRWFV
-438 HDWQNLDNKIKSS
+438 HDWQTLDNKIRSS

-456 SVFLS
+456 SVFLA
-461 MFDMPDVARV
+461 MFDMPDVAKV
-471 FCPAAP
+471 FCPVAP
-477 YTTDDPQAIILQA
+477 HISDDPQAIILQA
-490 QIKRLK
+490 AIKRAK
-496 AEKEAAAAKAA
+496 AEKDATEPKQPDATKPKASKPEAAT
-507 EPQPQPEAEPQPE
+507 
-520 GEAEAEA
+520 
-527 RSRPEAEPQPEG
+527 
-539 EPEAEAAEPV
+539 EPEA
-549 KAAQPEAEPQPEGEA
+549 
-564 EAEAAEPQPQPET
+564 
-577 DDKTPKA
+577 DDKTPDPA
-584 AEIRY
+584 A
-589 TWGGQPKTRAAEP
+589 
-602 EPVKAAQPEPEPETK
+602 
-617 PDDKTTQEA
+617 
-626 KPKPDKAKEAPW
+626 
-638 IITEAET
+638 
-645 DDKTPQ
+645 
-651 TPDPSTESNQ
+651 ESNQ
-661 PPTQEEAAITR
+661 AATSIPPDTAGAAPISQ
-672 HLPPIYQL
+672 HLPPLFEL

-692 AGINPALSRAVGVML
+692 AGINPALARAVGVML

-719 AQMKANPGSY
+719 AKMKQTPGRY

-735 ICDEYQAFASVGEE
+735 ICDEYQAFASVGED

-906 YWRAKEAGKI
+906 YWRAKEAGQI

>member
-1 MKWREIGPN
+1 MKWREIGPY
-10 LRELWHR
+10 LRELWQR

-31 AILGWLVV
+31 AVVGWLVV
-39 QVFVL
+39 QGFVL
-44 LGWAGWRVFQGLM
+44 LGWAGFRVFQGF
-57 LLGWAVFRGGQ
+57 LLLAWAGFRVGQ
-68 FVLGLPPLLLFFFA
+68 FVAGLPPLLLFFFA
-82 GLWYAV
+82 AV
-88 WSFVRRP
+88 GWAGWSFVHRP
-95 FPSFAEAP
+95 FPPLDEHP
-103 ILALVQY
+103 ILVLVEY
-110 HTPDVFTTMLVW
+110 HTPNFFDALVVW
-122 YYLSPLVA
+122 YYVTPFAV
-130 VMLCGVI
+130 VMLTGFI
-137 SVTVWKVWLEG
+137 SVTIWRVWLEG
-148 RRRDFA
+148 RRSDFA
-154 PFAKLP
+154 SFSKLP
-160 PWPLSADQET
+160 PWPLDPKQKA
-170 PAIVIGEVHHPIEA
+170 PAIVIGEVHHPVEA
-184 REIFSPSWLTIPE
+184 REVFNPSWLTIPE

-228 WQAHNPHMRAAAL
+228 WQAGSQQKRAAAL
-241 ILEVKGDFCHDI
+241 VLEVKGDFCHDI

-259 AGRGEDYIE
+259 AGRGQDYIE
-268 IGMNSHSQWNP
+268 LGMNARSQWNP

-314 TNLVRWIIELHRVFP
+314 TNLVRWIIELYRVFP
-329 QRWVTLQQ
+329 DRWVTLQQ
-337 VYRCAIE
+337 VYRCAID
-344 PELFASKIE
+344 PELFAAKIE
-353 AAQKLSDD
+353 EAEKLSDD
-361 LNTGTIF
+361 LNTGTVFMTKDTYEAQVIN
-368 VESDALVPQLTH
+368 LT
-380 LEQWNWTRTPGRQQH
+380 EWNWVDAPETQDDV
-395 QAVHTRP
+395 QAVYTRP
-402 LKAKLEELNITH
+402 MKEKLDKLKITH
-414 EIVWQAGP
+414 QIVWEPGP
-422 GKDTRERVEA
+422 GEDTRERVEA
-432 INRWFV
+432 VKRWFV
-438 HDWQNLDNKIKSS
+438 HDWQTLDNKIRSS

-456 SVFLS
+456 SVFLA
-461 MFDMPDVARV
+461 MFDMPDVAKV
-471 FCPAAP
+471 FCPVAP
-477 YTTDDPQAIILQA
+477 LISDDPQAIILQA
-490 QIKRLK
+490 AIKRAK
-496 AEKEAAAAKAA
+496 AEKDAK
-507 EPQPQPEAEPQPE
+507 EPKQPEASKPK
-520 GEAEAEA
+520 
-527 RSRPEAEPQPEG
+527 
-539 EPEAEAAEPV
+539 
-549 KAAQPEAEPQPEGEA
+549 KAAP
-564 EAEAAEPQPQPET
+564 
-577 DDKTPKA
+577 
-584 AEIRY
+584 IVY
-589 TWGGQPKTRAAEP
+589 TWGGQPKAAKQP
-602 EPVKAAQPEPEPETK
+602 EPVKAAEAAWVVME
-617 PDDKTTQEA
+617 PDDN
-626 KPKPDKAKEAPW
+626 
-638 IITEAET
+638 
-645 DDKTPQ
+645 

-661 PPTQEEAAITR
+661 TAATPTATKETAPITQ
-672 HLPPIYQL
+672 HLPPLFEL

-692 AGINPALSRAVGVML
+692 AGINPALARAVGVML

-719 AQMKANPGSY
+719 AKMKHSPGRY

-735 ICDEYQAFASVGEE
+735 ICDEYQAFASVGED

-906 YWRAKEAGKI
+906 YWRAKEAGQI

>member
-1 MKWREIGPN
+1 MKWREVGPY
-10 LRELWHR
+10 LTELWHR

-31 AILGWLVV
+31 AVLGWLVV
-39 QVFVL
+39 QGFVL
-44 LGWAGWRVFQGLM
+44 LGWAGWRVFQGFM
-57 LLGWAVFRGGQ
+57 LLGWAVFRAGQ
-68 FVLGLPPLLLFFFA
+68 FVVALPALVLFSFA

-95 FPSFAEAP
+95 FPSLDENP
-103 ILALVQY
+103 LLALVNY
-110 HTPDVFTTMLVW
+110 HTPNFFDWLVLW
-122 YYLSPLVA
+122 YYVSPFVA
-130 VMLCGVI
+130 VMLCGLI
-137 SVTVWKVWLEG
+137 AVTVWKVWLEG

-160 PWPLSADQET
+160 PWPLDPKQKA
-170 PAIVIGEVHHPIEA
+170 PAIVIGEVHHPVEA

-228 WQAHNPHMRAAAL
+228 WQAGNPHMRAAAL

-253 RQILVE
+253 RQILVD
-259 AGRGEDYIE
+259 AGRGQDYIE
-268 IGMNSHSQWNP
+268 LGMDARSQWNP

-329 QRWVTLQQ
+329 ERWVTLQQ
-337 VYRCAIE
+337 VYRCAID
-344 PELFASKIE
+344 PELFAAKIE
-353 AAQKLSDD
+353 AAEKLSDD
-361 LNTGTIF
+361 LNTGTVF
-368 VESDALVPQLTH
+368 VLRSTYKAQLID
-380 LEQWNWTRTPGRQQH
+380 LAEWNWVDAPKKKDVQVVYTRS
-395 QAVHTRP
+395 V
-402 LKAKLEELNITH
+402 KAKLDKLKIAH
-414 EIVWQAGP
+414 EIVWEPGP
-422 GKDTRERVEA
+422 GEDTRERVEA
-432 INRWFV
+432 VKRWFV
-438 HDWQNLDNKIKSS
+438 HDWQALDNKIKSS

-456 SVFLS
+456 SVFLA
-461 MFDMPDVARV
+461 MFDMPDVAKV

-477 YTTDDPQAIILQA
+477 HITDDPQAIILQA

-496 AEKEAAAAKAA
+496 AEKDAAADKAGAAKPDADEAGA
-507 EPQPQPEAEPQPE
+507 ENAGAKKPQ
-520 GEAEAEA
+520 
-527 RSRPEAEPQPEG
+527 
-539 EPEAEAAEPV
+539 
-549 KAAQPEAEPQPEGEA
+549 
-564 EAEAAEPQPQPET
+564 
-577 DDKTPKA
+577 A

-589 TWGGQPKTRAAEP
+589 TCEGVTKKAQKPKTAKKP
-602 EPVKAAQPEPEPETK
+602 EPVKAAQPEPVKAAEAAWVVTEAE
-617 PDDKTTQEA
+617 PDDKT
-626 KPKPDKAKEAPW
+626 
-638 IITEAET
+638 
-645 DDKTPQ
+645 
-651 TPDPSTESNQ
+651 PDPAAESDQ
-661 PPTQEEAAITR
+661 AEGTAPISR
-672 HLPPIYQL
+672 HLPPIYEL

-692 AGINPALSRAVGVML
+692 AGINPALARAVGVML

-719 AQMKANPGSY
+719 AKMKANPGSY

-735 ICDEYQAFASVGEE
+735 ICDEYQAFASVGED

-906 YWRAKEAGKI
+906 YWRAKEAGQI

>member
-1 MKWREIGPN
+1 MKWREVGPY

-31 AILGWLVV
+31 AVLGWLVV
-39 QVFVL
+39 QGFVL
-44 LGWAGWRVFQGLM
+44 LGWAGWRVFQGFM
-57 LLGWAVFRGGQ
+57 LLGWTVFRVVQ
-68 FVLGLPPLLLFFFA
+68 FVVGLPPLLLFFF
-82 GLWYAV
+82 GGVWYAV

-95 FPSFAEAP
+95 FPSLDEHP

-110 HTPDVFTTMLVW
+110 HTPDFFTAMLLW
-122 YYLSPLVA
+122 YYLSPFVA
-130 VMLCGVI
+130 VMLCGLI

-160 PWPLSADQET
+160 PWPLSADQKA
-170 PAIVIGEVHHPIEA
+170 PAIVIGEVHHPVEA
-184 REIFSPSWLTIPE
+184 RDIFSPSWLTIPE

-253 RQILVE
+253 RQILVD
-259 AGRGEDYIE
+259 AGRGQDYIE
-268 IGMNSHSQWNP
+268 LGMDSRSQWNP

-329 QRWVTLQQ
+329 DRWVTLQQ
-337 VYRCAIE
+337 VYRCAID
-344 PELFASKIE
+344 PELFAAKIE
-353 AAQKLSDD
+353 AAEKLSDD
-361 LNTGTIF
+361 LNTGTVF
-368 VESDALVPQLTH
+368 VKEDVLEAQSEH
-380 LEQWNWTRTPGRQQH
+380 LCEWNWTVAPGGQDQQ
-395 QAVHTRP
+395 AAYTRP
-402 LKAKLEELNITH
+402 LKAKLDEHKIAH
-414 EIVWQAGP
+414 EIAWESGP
-422 GKDTRERVEA
+422 GEDTRERVEA
-432 INRWFV
+432 IKRWFV

-456 SVFLS
+456 SVFLA
-461 MFDMPDVARV
+461 MFDMPDVAKV

-477 YTTDDPQAIILQA
+477 HITDDPQAIILQA

-496 AEKEAAAAKAA
+496 AEKDAVAEKAGAAEAA
-507 EPQPQPEAEPQPE
+507 EA
-520 GEAEAEA
+520 
-527 RSRPEAEPQPEG
+527 
-539 EPEAEAAEPV
+539 EPEAEAEPV
-549 KAAQPEAEPQPEGEA
+549 KAAEAAWVVTEAEP
-564 EAEAAEPQPQPET
+564 
-577 DDKTPKA
+577 DDK
-584 AEIRY
+584 
-589 TWGGQPKTRAAEP
+589 
-602 EPVKAAQPEPEPETK
+602 
-617 PDDKTTQEA
+617 
-626 KPKPDKAKEAPW
+626 
-638 IITEAET
+638 
-645 DDKTPQ
+645 

-661 PPTQEEAAITR
+661 APTQEEAPITR
-672 HLPPIYQL
+672 HLPPIYEL

-692 AGINPALSRAVGVML
+692 AGINPALARAVGVML

-719 AQMKANPGSY
+719 AKMKANPGSY

-735 ICDEYQAFASVGEE
+735 ICDEYQAFASVGED

-906 YWRAKEAGKI
+906 YWRAKEAGQI

>member
-1 MKWREIGPN
+1 MKWREIGPY

-31 AILGWLVV
+31 AVLGWLIV
-39 QVFVL
+39 QGFV
-44 LGWAGWRVFQGLM
+44 
-57 LLGWAVFRGGQ
+57 LLGWAVFRVAH
-68 FVLGLPPLLLFFFA
+68 FVVRLPALVLFFF
-82 GLWYAV
+82 GGVWYAV

-95 FPSFAEAP
+95 FPSLDEHP

-110 HTPDVFTTMLVW
+110 HTPDLFSFMVLW
-122 YYLSPLVA
+122 YYLSPFVA
-130 VMLCGVI
+130 VMLSGLI

-160 PWPLSADQET
+160 PWPLNPKQKA
-170 PAIVIGEVHHPIEA
+170 PAIVIGEVHHPVEA

-228 WQAHNPHMRAAAL
+228 WQAGNPHMRAAAL
-241 ILEVKGDFCHDI
+241 VLEVKGDFCHDI

-259 AGRGEDYIE
+259 AGRGQDYIE
-268 IGMNSHSQWNP
+268 LGMDARSQWNP

-314 TNLVRWIIELHRVFP
+314 TNLLRWIIELHRIFP
-329 QRWVTLQQ
+329 ERWVTLQQ
-337 VYRCAIE
+337 VYRCAID
-344 PELFASKIE
+344 PELFAAKIE
-353 AAQKLSDD
+353 AAEKLSDD

-368 VESDALVPQLTH
+368 VKTDALAPQLTH
-380 LEQWNWTRTPGRQQH
+380 LEQWNWTPTPRSQKD
-395 QAVHTRP
+395 QAVYTRP
-402 LKAKLEELNITH
+402 LKAKLDELKITH
-414 EIVWQAGP
+414 EIVWEPGP
-422 GKDTRERVEA
+422 GQDTRERVGA
-432 INRWFV
+432 VKRWFV
-438 HDWQNLDNKIKSS
+438 HDWQTLDNKIKSS

-456 SVFLS
+456 SVFLA
-461 MFDMPDVARV
+461 MFDMPDVAKV

-477 YTTDDPQAIILQA
+477 HISDDPQAIILQA
-490 QIKRLK
+490 QLRRLK
-496 AEKEAAAAKAA
+496 AEKD
-507 EPQPQPEAEPQPE
+507 
-520 GEAEAEA
+520 AEAEK
-527 RSRPEAEPQPEG
+527 
-539 EPEAEAAEPV
+539 AEAQTADADE
-549 KAAQPEAEPQPEGEA
+549 AGAQNADANKPQAP
-564 EAEAAEPQPQPET
+564 
-577 DDKTPKA
+577 
-584 AEIRY
+584 EIRY
-589 TWGGQPKTRAAEP
+589 TWGGPAKKAQKPEPVKAAKPEPVKAAEP
-602 EPVKAAQPEPEPETK
+602 EPVKAAEAAWVVAE
-617 PDDKTTQEA
+617 PDDK
-626 KPKPDKAKEAPW
+626 
-638 IITEAET
+638 
-645 DDKTPQ
+645 

-661 PPTQEEAAITR
+661 AATPTHPDTEQTAPITR
-672 HLPPIYQL
+672 HLPPLYDL

-692 AGINPALSRAVGVML
+692 AGINPALARAVGVML

-719 AQMKANPGSY
+719 AKMKQSPTQY

-735 ICDEYQAFASVGEE
+735 ICDEYQAFASVGED

-872 LSNCQ
+872 LGNCQ

-906 YWRAKEAGKI
+906 YWRAKEAGQI

>member
-1 MKWREIGPN
+1 
-10 LRELWHR
+10 
-17 PAGPMNWKN
+17 MN
-26 PIRVF
+26 
-31 AILGWLVV
+31 
-39 QVFVL
+39 
-44 LGWAGWRVFQGLM
+44 
-57 LLGWAVFRGGQ
+57 
-68 FVLGLPPLLLFFFA
+68 
-82 GLWYAV
+82 
-88 WSFVRRP
+88 
-95 FPSFAEAP
+95 
-103 ILALVQY
+103 Y
-110 HTPDVFTTMLVW
+110 HTPNFFDWLLLW
-122 YYLSPLVA
+122 YYVSPFVA
-130 VMLCGVI
+130 VMLSGLI
-137 SVTVWKVWLEG
+137 AVTVWKVWLEG

-160 PWPLSADQET
+160 PWPLDPKQKA
-170 PAIVIGEVHHPIEA
+170 PAIVIGEVHHPVEA

-228 WQAHNPHMRAAAL
+228 WQAGNPQLRAAAL
-241 ILEVKGDFCHDI
+241 VLEVKGDFCHDI

-259 AGRGEDYIE
+259 AGRGQDYIE
-268 IGMNSHSQWNP
+268 LGMDARAQWNP

-329 QRWVTLQQ
+329 ERWVTLQQ
-337 VYRCAIE
+337 VYRCAID
-344 PELFASKIE
+344 PELFAAKIE
-353 AAQKLSDD
+353 EAEKLSDD
-361 LNTGTIF
+361 LNIGTVF
-368 VESDALVPQLTH
+368 VLRSTYKAQLIN
-380 LEQWNWTRTPGRQQH
+380 LAEWNWVDAPKKKDVQVVYTRS
-395 QAVHTRP
+395 V
-402 LKAKLEELNITH
+402 KAKLDELKIAY
-414 EIVWQAGP
+414 EIVWEPGP
-422 GKDTRERVEA
+422 GEDTRQRVEA
-432 INRWFV
+432 VKRWFV
-438 HDWQNLDNKIKSS
+438 HDWQTLDNKIKSS

-456 SVFLS
+456 SVFLA
-461 MFDMPDVARV
+461 MFDMPDVAKV
-471 FCPAAP
+471 FCPAP
-477 YTTDDPQAIILQA
+477 PHIPDDPQAIILQA
-490 QIKRLK
+490 QLKRLK
-496 AEKEAAAAKAA
+496 AEKDAAAAKAGA
-507 EPQPQPEAEPQPE
+507 AKADAKKPKEAEINYTW
-520 GEAEAEA
+520 GGAAKEAQK
-527 RSRPEAEPQPEG
+527 P
-539 EPEAEAAEPV
+539 
-549 KAAQPEAEPQPEGEA
+549 KAAKKPEP
-564 EAEAAEPQPQPET
+564 
-577 DDKTPKA
+577 DDKTPDPA
-584 AEIRY
+584 A
-589 TWGGQPKTRAAEP
+589 
-602 EPVKAAQPEPEPETK
+602 
-617 PDDKTTQEA
+617 
-626 KPKPDKAKEAPW
+626 
-638 IITEAET
+638 
-645 DDKTPQ
+645 
-651 TPDPSTESNQ
+651 ESNQ
-661 PPTQEEAAITR
+661 AATSIPPATGGTAPISQ
-672 HLPPIYQL
+672 HLPPLFEL

-692 AGINPALSRAVGVML
+692 AGINPALARAVGVML

-719 AQMKANPGSY
+719 AKMKAKPGSY

-735 ICDEYQAFASVGEE
+735 ICDEYQAFASVGED

-906 YWRAKEAGKI
+906 YWRAKEAGQI

>member
-1 MKWREIGPN
+1 MKWREVGPY
-10 LRELWHR
+10 LRELWQR

-31 AILGWLVV
+31 AVAGWGLV
-39 QVFVL
+39 QGLVL

-57 LLGWAVFRGGQ
+57 LLGWAVFRATQ
-68 FVLGLPPLLLFFFA
+68 FVVALPALLLFFFA

-95 FPSFAEAP
+95 FPSLDEHP

-110 HTPDVFTTMLVW
+110 HTPDFFSFMVLW
-122 YYLSPLVA
+122 YYLSPFVA
-130 VMLCGVI
+130 VMLCGLI

-160 PWPLSADQET
+160 PWPLSADQKA
-170 PAIVIGEVHHPIEA
+170 PAIVIGEVHHPVEA

-228 WQAHNPHMRAAAL
+228 WQAGNPHMRAAAL

-253 RQILVE
+253 RQILVD
-259 AGRGEDYIE
+259 AGRGQDYIE
-268 IGMNSHSQWNP
+268 LGMDARSQWNP

-329 QRWVTLQQ
+329 ERWVTLQQ
-337 VYRCAIE
+337 VYRCAID
-344 PELFASKIE
+344 PELFAAKIE
-353 AAQKLSDD
+353 EAEKLSDD
-361 LNTGTIF
+361 LNTGTVF
-368 VESDALVPQLTH
+368 VSNDLVGSNKMALAEWVWERAGNPK
-380 LEQWNWTRTPGRQQH
+380 EQ
-395 QAVHTRP
+395 QAVYSRA
-402 LKAKLEELNITH
+402 LKEKLDKLKITY
-414 EIVWQAGP
+414 EIVWEPGP
-422 GKDTRERVEA
+422 GEDTRERVEA
-432 INRWFV
+432 VKRWFV
-438 HDWQNLDNKIKSS
+438 HDWQTLDNKIKSS

-456 SVFLS
+456 SVFLA
-461 MFDMPDVARV
+461 MFDMPDVAKV

-477 YTTDDPQAIILQA
+477 HITDDPQAIILQA

-496 AEKEAAAAKAA
+496 AEKDAAADKAGAAKPDADEAGA
-507 EPQPQPEAEPQPE
+507 ENAGAKKPQ
-520 GEAEAEA
+520 
-527 RSRPEAEPQPEG
+527 
-539 EPEAEAAEPV
+539 
-549 KAAQPEAEPQPEGEA
+549 
-564 EAEAAEPQPQPET
+564 
-577 DDKTPKA
+577 A

-589 TWGGQPKTRAAEP
+589 TCEGVTKKAQKPKTAKKPEPVKAAEP
-602 EPVKAAQPEPEPETK
+602 EPVKAAEAAWVVTEAE
-617 PDDKTTQEA
+617 PDDKT
-626 KPKPDKAKEAPW
+626 
-638 IITEAET
+638 
-645 DDKTPQ
+645 
-651 TPDPSTESNQ
+651 PDPAAESDQ
-661 PPTQEEAAITR
+661 AEGTAPISR
-672 HLPPIYQL
+672 HLPPIYEL

-692 AGINPALSRAVGVML
+692 AGINPALARAVGVML

-719 AQMKANPGSY
+719 AKMKANPGSY

-735 ICDEYQAFASVGEE
+735 ICDEYQAFASVGED

-812 SELCGQVAKIKE
+812 SELCGQVTKIKE

-906 YWRAKEAGKI
+906 YWRAKEAGQI

>member
-1 MKWREIGPN
+1 MKWREIGPY

-31 AILGWLVV
+31 AVAGWLVV
-39 QVFVL
+39 QGLVL
-44 LGWAGWRVFQGLM
+44 LGWAGWRVFQGFM
-57 LLGWAVFRGGQ
+57 LLGWAVFRAVQ
-68 FVLGLPPLLLFFFA
+68 FVLALPALLLFFFA

-95 FPSFAEAP
+95 FPSLDENP
-103 ILALVQY
+103 ILALVEY
-110 HTPDVFTTMLVW
+110 HTPDFFSFMVLW
-122 YYLSPLVA
+122 YYLSPFVA
-130 VMLCGVI
+130 VMLCGLI

-160 PWPLSADQET
+160 PWPLSADQKA
-170 PAIVIGEVHHPIEA
+170 PAIVIGEVHHPVEA

-228 WQAHNPHMRAAAL
+228 WQAANPHMRAAAL

-253 RQILVE
+253 RQILVD
-259 AGRGEDYIE
+259 AGRGQDYIE
-268 IGMNSHSQWNP
+268 LGMDARSQWNP

-329 QRWVTLQQ
+329 ERWVTLQQ
-337 VYRCAIE
+337 VYRCAID
-344 PELFASKIE
+344 PELFAAKIE
-353 AAQKLSDD
+353 AAEKLSDD
-361 LNTGTIF
+361 LNTGTVF
-368 VESDALVPQLTH
+368 VLRSTYKAQLIN
-380 LEQWNWTRTPGRQQH
+380 LAEWNWVDAPKKKDVQVVYTRS
-395 QAVHTRP
+395 V
-402 LKAKLEELNITH
+402 KAKLDKLKIAH
-414 EIVWQAGP
+414 EIVWEPGP
-422 GKDTRERVEA
+422 GEDTRERVEA
-432 INRWFV
+432 VKRWFV
-438 HDWQNLDNKIKSS
+438 HDWQALDNKIKSS

-456 SVFLS
+456 SVFLA
-461 MFDMPDVARV
+461 MFDMPDVAKV

-477 YTTDDPQAIILQA
+477 HITDDPQAIILQA

-496 AEKEAAAAKAA
+496 AEKDAAADKAGAENAGAKK
-507 EPQPQPEAEPQPE
+507 PQ
-520 GEAEAEA
+520 
-527 RSRPEAEPQPEG
+527 
-539 EPEAEAAEPV
+539 
-549 KAAQPEAEPQPEGEA
+549 
-564 EAEAAEPQPQPET
+564 
-577 DDKTPKA
+577 A

-589 TWGGQPKTRAAEP
+589 TCEGVTKKAQKPKTAKKSEPVKAAEP
-602 EPVKAAQPEPEPETK
+602 EPVKAAQPEPVKAAEAAWVVTEAE
-617 PDDKTTQEA
+617 PDDKT
-626 KPKPDKAKEAPW
+626 
-638 IITEAET
+638 
-645 DDKTPQ
+645 
-651 TPDPSTESNQ
+651 PDPAAESDQ
-661 PPTQEEAAITR
+661 AEGTAPISR
-672 HLPPIYQL
+672 HLPPLFEL

-692 AGINPALSRAVGVML
+692 AGINPALARAVGVML

-719 AQMKANPGSY
+719 AKMKANPGSY

-735 ICDEYQAFASVGEE
+735 ICDEYQAFASVGED

-906 YWRAKEAGKI
+906 YWRAKEAGQI

>member
-1 MKWREIGPN
+1 MRWREIRPY
-10 LRELWHR
+10 LRELWQR

-31 AILGWLVV
+31 AVLGWLVV
-39 QVFVL
+39 QGFVL
-44 LGWAGWRVFQGLM
+44 LGWAGFRVFQGFL
-57 LLGWAVFRGGQ
+57 LLGWVVFRAGQ
-68 FVLGLPPLLLFFFA
+68 FVVGLPPLLLFFFA
-82 GLWYAV
+82 AV
-88 WSFVRRP
+88 GWAGWSFVHRP
-95 FPSFAEAP
+95 FPPLEEHP
-103 ILALVQY
+103 ILVLVEY
-110 HTPDVFTTMLVW
+110 HTPNFFDALVVW
-122 YYLSPLVA
+122 YYVTPFAV
-130 VMLCGVI
+130 VMLTGFI
-137 SVTVWKVWLEG
+137 SVTTWRVWLEG
-148 RRRDFA
+148 RRSDFA
-154 PFAKLP
+154 SFSKLP
-160 PWPLSADQET
+160 PWPLDPKQKA
-170 PAIVIGEVHHPIEA
+170 PAIVIGEVHHPVEA
-184 REIFSPSWLTIPE
+184 REVFNPAWLTIPE

-228 WQAHNPHMRAAAL
+228 WQADDEQKRAAAL
-241 ILEVKGDFCHDI
+241 VLEVKGDFCHDI

-259 AGRGEDYIE
+259 AGRGQDYIE
-268 IGMNSHSQWNP
+268 LGMDARSQWNP

-329 QRWVTLQQ
+329 ERWVTLQQ
-337 VYRCAIE
+337 VYRCAID
-344 PELFASKIE
+344 PELFAAKIE
-353 AAQKLSDD
+353 EAEKLSDD
-361 LNTGTIF
+361 LNTGTVFIKEH
-368 VESDALVPQLTH
+368 VLQAQNINLAEWNWVDALDTKDDV
-380 LEQWNWTRTPGRQQH
+380 
-395 QAVHTRP
+395 QAVYTRP
-402 LKAKLEELNITH
+402 MKEKLDELHIPH
-414 EIVWQAGP
+414 EIVWDPGP
-422 GKDTRERVEA
+422 GEDTRERVEA
-432 INRWFV
+432 VKRWFV
-438 HDWQNLDNKIKSS
+438 HDWQTLDNKIRSS

-456 SVFLS
+456 SVFLA
-461 MFDMPDVARV
+461 MFDMPDVAKV
-471 FCPAAP
+471 FCPVAP
-477 YTTDDPQAIILQA
+477 HISDDPQAIILQA
-490 QIKRLK
+490 AIKRAK
-496 AEKEAAAAKAA
+496 AEKDAK
-507 EPQPQPEAEPQPE
+507 EPKQPEPEAEP
-520 GEAEAEA
+520 
-527 RSRPEAEPQPEG
+527 
-539 EPEAEAAEPV
+539 EPEAA
-549 KAAQPEAEPQPEGEA
+549 
-564 EAEAAEPQPQPET
+564 
-577 DDKTPKA
+577 
-584 AEIRY
+584 
-589 TWGGQPKTRAAEP
+589 
-602 EPVKAAQPEPEPETK
+602 
-617 PDDKTTQEA
+617 PDGT
-626 KPKPDKAKEAPW
+626 
-638 IITEAET
+638 
-645 DDKTPQ
+645 
-651 TPDPSTESNQ
+651 TPDPAPWELVQAVIETDSDQTA
-661 PPTQEEAAITR
+661 AAIPPDTKQTAPITQ
-672 HLPPIYQL
+672 HLPPLFKL

-692 AGINPALSRAVGVML
+692 AGINPALARAVGVML

-719 AQMKANPGSY
+719 AEMKHSPGRY

-735 ICDEYQAFASVGEE
+735 ICDEYQAFASVGED

-906 YWRAKEAGKI
+906 YWRAKEAGQI

>member
-1 MKWREIGPN
+1 
-10 LRELWHR
+10 
-17 PAGPMNWKN
+17 
-26 PIRVF
+26 
-31 AILGWLVV
+31 
-39 QVFVL
+39 
-44 LGWAGWRVFQGLM
+44 M
-57 LLGWAVFRGGQ
+57 LLGWTVFRVVQ
-68 FVLGLPPLLLFFFA
+68 FVLALPALLLFFS
-82 GLWYAV
+82 AV
-88 WSFVRRP
+88 FGMPCGALYGVPSRRLTTIRSLLCAIP
-95 FPSFAEAP
+95 
-103 ILALVQY
+103 
-110 HTPDVFTTMLVW
+110 HPDFFTAMVLW
-122 YYLSPLVA
+122 YYLTPFVA

-160 PWPLSADQET
+160 PWPLSADQKT
-170 PAIVIGEVHHPIEA
+170 PAIVIGEVHHPVEA

-228 WQAHNPHMRAAAL
+228 WQAGNPHLRAAAL
-241 ILEVKGDFCHDI
+241 VLEVKGDFCHDI

-259 AGRGEDYIE
+259 AGRGQDYIE
-268 IGMNSHSQWNP
+268 IGMDSRSQWNP

-329 QRWVTLQQ
+329 DRWVTLQQ
-337 VYRCAIE
+337 VYRCAID
-344 PELFASKIE
+344 PELFAAKIE
-353 AAQKLSDD
+353 AAEKLSYD

-368 VESDALVPQLTH
+368 VKADALAPQIGQLA
-380 LEQWNWTRTPGRQQH
+380 QWDWTPTPGSQQQ

-402 LKAKLEELNITH
+402 LKAKLEELKIAH
-414 EIVWQAGP
+414 EIVWESGP
-422 GKDTRERVEA
+422 GEDTRERVEA
-432 INRWFV
+432 VKRWFV
-438 HDWQNLDNKIKSS
+438 HDWQALDNKIKSS

-461 MFDMPDVARV
+461 MFDMPDVAKV

-477 YTTDDPQAIILQA
+477 HITDDPQAIILQA
-490 QIKRLK
+490 QLKRLK
-496 AEKEAAAAKAA
+496 AEKDAAAEKAGAAKKAA
-507 EPQPQPEAEPQPE
+507 
-520 GEAEAEA
+520 
-527 RSRPEAEPQPEG
+527 
-539 EPEAEAAEPV
+539 
-549 KAAQPEAEPQPEGEA
+549 K
-564 EAEAAEPQPQPET
+564 
-577 DDKTPKA
+577 K
-584 AEIRY
+584 
-589 TWGGQPKTRAAEP
+589 PKTATKPQTVKAAEP
-602 EPVKAAQPEPEPETK
+602 EPVKAAQPEP
-617 PDDKTTQEA
+617 
-626 KPKPDKAKEAPW
+626 
-638 IITEAET
+638 

-651 TPDPSTESNQ
+651 AAQPEPVKAAEAAWVVTEAEPDDKTPDPSTESNQ
-661 PPTQEEAAITR
+661 APTEEGAAITR
-672 HLPPIYQL
+672 HLPPIYEL

-692 AGINPALSRAVGVML
+692 AGLNPALSRAVGVML

-719 AQMKANPGSY
+719 AKMKANPGSY

-735 ICDEYQAFASVGEE
+735 ICDEYQAFASVGED

-882 YDGAQSLEPR
+882 YDGGQSLEPR

-906 YWRAKEAGKI
+906 YWRAKEAGQI